1 MRYENLSHETIG
13 QDLLAALHTTKY
25 PLETL
30 GPYWLERLR
39 TIRPASWY
47 PVDTLL
53 ELQGQLVRHGGNAAL
68 VQLGRQVFR
77 DSHLERLMP
86 TLRSA
91 GDVLFALDAMYRFA
105 NRGKNIGGWE
115 VLRFGPG
122 HATLRKTTPQH
133 CALDEG
139 FLYEALRAVDAEA
152 LIVQQACRLR
162 GALWCDLELCS
173 PVRDARWMG
182 EHSPK

>member
-1 MRYENLSHETIG
+1 MNSENLSHETIG

-68 VQLGRQVFR
+68 VQMASGLP
-77 DSHLERLMP
+77 RLAP
-86 TLRSA
+86 RA
-91 GDVLFALDAMYRFA
+91 
-105 NRGKNIGGWE
+105 GGWANTRPNN
-115 VLRFGPG
+115 VSS
-122 HATLRKTTPQH
+122 H
-133 CALDEG
+133 C
-139 FLYEALRAVDAEA
+139 FY
-152 LIVQQACRLR
+152 
-162 GALWCDLELCS
+162 
-173 PVRDARWMG
+173 
-182 EHSPK
+182 